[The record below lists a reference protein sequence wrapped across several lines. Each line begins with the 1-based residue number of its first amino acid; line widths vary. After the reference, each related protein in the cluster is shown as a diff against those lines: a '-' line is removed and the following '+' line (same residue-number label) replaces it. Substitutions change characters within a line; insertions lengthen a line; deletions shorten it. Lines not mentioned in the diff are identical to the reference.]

1 MFIFGILIINKL
13 MSAYKNKKISKNHNF
28 IFKKHNIQPKVG
40 NMLSTNL
47 QFSGSC
53 GLQSTRLKA
62 YKPIY
67 NLQLFNPF
75 HLQST
80 S

>member
-1 MFIFGILIINKL
+1 
-13 MSAYKNKKISKNHNF
+13 MSAYKKNIKKHNF
-28 IFKKHNIQPKVG
+28 IKKHNIQPEVG
-40 NMLSTNL
+40 NISSTYLQLSR
-47 QFSGSC
+47 SC